1 MMGHKS
7 IAAIILSIFVLIAGG
22 CQSPADNT
30 HAMRMNYRSER
41 YTDEDFETVTEMII
55 KDLQQD
61 HPERKVT
68 RFIYAGD
75 EASDDYGSIDPNPE
89 DDEPE
94 NNSEDHD
101 WMLFFIHF
109 EDIHDDEF
117 ICFFS
122 RDDGSDEWQ
131 TEGAY
136 SSGAAFAVTD
146 ALLPQEVID
155 ARAENQNRMPST
167 N

>member
-1 MMGHKS
+1 MRNKFIFALFM
-7 IAAIILSIFVLIAGG
+7 SIFVLIAGG

-89 DDEPE
+89 DGEPE

-122 RDDGSDEWQ
+122 RDEDSDEWQ

-136 SSGAAFAVTD
+136 SSGSGFTVSD
-146 ALLPQEVID
+146 ELLPQEVVN
-155 ARAENQNRMPST
+155 AREEVQERFVNE
-167 N
+167 